1 MVLVQGDDTLGK
13 ASAKDEQADTTVENS
28 QQTKGGI
35 FTPFAILAAILVIAV
50 IVAVVLIR
58 RKK

>member
-13 ASAKDEQADTTVENS
+13 ASAKDEQADTTVENA

-35 FTPFAILAAILVIAV
+35 SHRLPFWSQFL
-50 IVAVVLIR
+50 
-58 RKK
+58 